1 MSANYN
7 IDDLE
12 LRQIILEDKTL
23 KKEDKE
29 IFLSYATLYESD
41 LKNNLDLDSID
52 LNEKYA
58 TGNPRS
64 WQRFLQHPS
73 VKKYIEGFLDERAA
87 KAADRRLSDEG
98 MKTHE
103 ALKVKAALDAKGS
116 GMDNSNI
123 VVMFLPQKE
132 YV

>member
-1 MSANYN
+1 MSTNYN

-29 IFLSYATLYESD
+29 TFLSYATLYESD

-103 ALKVKAALDAKGS
+103 ALKVKAVLDAKGS

>member
-1 MSANYN
+1 MEE
-7 IDDLE
+7 LE
-12 LRQIILEDKTL
+12 LRQILIDDKSL
-23 KKEDKE
+23 KKEDKDM
-29 IFLSYATLYESD
+29 FLSYATMYEID
-41 LKNNLDLDSID
+41 LKDNLDLDSID

-73 VKKYIEGFLDERAA
+73 VKKYIDGFLDERAA
-87 KAADRRLSDEG
+87 KVADKRLSDTG

-103 ALKVKAALDAKGS
+103 ALKVKAAIDAKGS
-116 GMDNSNI
+116 GLDNSNI